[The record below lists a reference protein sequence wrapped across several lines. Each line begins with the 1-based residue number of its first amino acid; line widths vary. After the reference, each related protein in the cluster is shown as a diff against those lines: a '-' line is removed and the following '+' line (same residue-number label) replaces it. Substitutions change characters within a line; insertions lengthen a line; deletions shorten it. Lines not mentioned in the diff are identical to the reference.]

1 MPITVPSQIER
12 FAAMS
17 GAELPRDVVGPLLAV
32 ADSKEKFR
40 EVGVDLITQLCRDV
54 LDAGAPGLQFFTLNR
69 STATV
74 EILGR
79 LRDPGVARAS

>member
-1 MPITVPSQIER
+1 MS
-12 FAAMS
+12 AACYLRAQRA
-17 GAELPRDVVGPLLAV
+17 GKYAACVVGPLLAV

>member
-1 MPITVPSQIER
+1 MADDKERSARSASTWITH
-12 FAAMS
+12 
-17 GAELPRDVVGPLLAV
+17 
-32 ADSKEKFR
+32 
-40 EVGVDLITQLCRDV
+40 LCGDV
-54 LDAGAPGLQFFTLNR
+54 LAAGAPGLQFFTLNR